1 MDTISAQPMTDF
13 EQHRL
18 EMLLWQAEIQEK
30 NGNKQKASKIRD
42 WVGDFLS
49 AQSEDEE

>member
-1 MDTISAQPMTDF
+1 MTDF

-18 EMLLWQAEIQEK
+18 EMLLWQAEIHQRNGKKQE
-30 NGNKQKASKIRD
+30 ASKIRD
-42 WVGDFLS
+42 WVRDFLS